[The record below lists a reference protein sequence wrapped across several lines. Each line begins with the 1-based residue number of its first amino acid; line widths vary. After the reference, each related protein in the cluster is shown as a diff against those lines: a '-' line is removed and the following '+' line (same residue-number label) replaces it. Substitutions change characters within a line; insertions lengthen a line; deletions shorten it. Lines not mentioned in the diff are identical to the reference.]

1 MDRDDF
7 TLRDELQRHF
17 AENGFPPDGGLN
29 ERWVVVRAGRIP
41 LCFPNVPARRRA
53 TVVHDLNHVVS
64 GYGHDA
70 LGEAEIAAWE
80 LGGGCNRYVAAWV
93 LNCGALWLGLAR
105 SPRRLFAAFV
115 RGRRTRNLY
124 GTDVDAVIDLP
135 LSTVRAALG
144 LDQGQHNG
152 TLVDLLL
159 FAVTV
164 GLAPPIGAIPAVASL
179 VTSPVWLA
187 QGAHRARRTA
197 RPFRSG

>member
-7 TLRDELQRHF
+7 TLRHELERHF

-29 ERWVVVRAGRIP
+29 DRWVVVRAGRISF
-41 LCFPNVPARRRA
+41 CFPNVPARRRA
-53 TVVHDLNHVVS
+53 TIVHDVNHVVS

-80 LGGGCNRYVAAWV
+80 LGGGCKGYVAAWV

-105 SPRRLFAAFV
+105 SPRRLSAAFV

-124 GTDVDAVIDLP
+124 GTDVDEVVDLP
-135 LSTVRAALG
+135 LSRVRFALG
-144 LDQGQHNG
+144 LDDSDHEG
-152 TLVDLLL
+152 TLVDLML
-159 FAVTV
+159 FVPTAI
-164 GLAPPIGAIPAVASL
+164 LALPIGAIPAVASI

-187 QGAHRARRTA
+187 QGAHRARRPA
-197 RPFRSG
+197 RPFPPS